1 MGKVRMKQSVAG
13 HKLKQLEEDL
23 AADLAEPKEKDS
35 GRMECGIAY
44 AGTEISFGDTS
55 LRLRHESRQCV
66 AKLLYGEIVLM

>member
-44 AGTEISFGDTS
+44 AGTEISFGDTCGTS
-55 LRLRHESRQCV
+55 PASASPSCCTARSC
-66 AKLLYGEIVLM
+66 